1 MIYLFLFSSKHTIQY
16 DYCMRNIIT
25 YYCHIISNSAPRLL
39 LQCAV
44 QLRLEGREYIGTTIY
59 GDQPLY
65 RNVTFLLVEGRLP
78 VRLSPWPHT
87 GHCAKRS
94 LPRRLFHHR
103 ASLANS
109 GTTPA
114 PISLPCRPFQFPWWK
129 TLMKRKSEVNSTF
142 PKYEYLSKLCNRLE
156 YLTPE

>member
-1 MIYLFLFSSKHTIQY
+1 MKETSFVYRMISLFLFSSKHTIQY

-25 YYCHIISNSAPRLL
+25 HHCHIISNSAPRLL

-44 QLRLEGREYIGTTIY
+44 QLRLEGREYIGTTIH

-78 VRLSPWPHT
+78 VRLSPRPHT

-94 LPRRLFHHR
+94 LPRRLCHHRASLSTQEITTSAPVHHR

-114 PISLPCRPFQFPWWK
+114 PISLPCKPFQFP
-129 TLMKRKSEVNSTF
+129 
-142 PKYEYLSKLCNRLE
+142 
-156 YLTPE
+156 